1 MKKFLTILLLI
12 YLQPVFSSET
22 VLYCITKDR
31 TGFSGDEIKRF
42 VETRF
47 TLSFNDD
54 YKLLKMYEG
63 EEKETLPSQQ
73 QKLYVSLDKKNRK
86 GKAVSLIEGFIGKE
100 EDLKNLGK
108 MIKSKCG
115 VGGSVKDG
123 EILIQGDFRKKITE
137 ILQNEGYQVK
147 RKGG

>member
-1 MKKFLTILLLI
+1 MGKDWKERLG
-12 YLQPVFSSET
+12 T
-22 VLYCITKDR
+22 VYSTNPDYNYEENE
-31 TGFSGDEIKRF
+31 GD
-42 VETRF
+42 
-47 TLSFNDD
+47 
-54 YKLLKMYEG
+54 
-63 EEKETLPSQQ
+63 EKETLPSQQ

-115 VGGSVKDG
+115 VGGSVKEG

-137 ILQNEGYQVK
+137 ILQKEGYQVK